1 MTTHPF
7 GLLCATNQRLANR
20 SHRRYDSFTTHAI
33 QPSRGTGSLR
43 PPVPVVADIT
53 LAFTASP
60 IAKDNVVV
68 QAARVGY
75 HLPSVPLPPK
85 HVSRSAGLTHKRVSV
100 YRLLYV
106 CIMLYFFLLRNTHK
120 FVYGGLVV

>member
-1 MTTHPF
+1 MKKTRGISSRFFQLVNTFFTHTKHCDNEREKRTHERVLFSHAVTTHPF

-33 QPSRGTGSLR
+33 QPSRGTGYLR

-60 IAKDNVVV
+60 IAKDNIVV
-68 QAARVGY
+68 QAA
-75 HLPSVPLPPK
+75 K
-85 HVSRSAGLTHKRVSV
+85 VSSALRYLTR
-100 YRLLYV
+100 
-106 CIMLYFFLLRNTHK
+106 
-120 FVYGGLVV
+120 

>member
-1 MTTHPF
+1 MRKKDSCERVLFSHAVTTHPF

-33 QPSRGTGSLR
+33 QPSRGTGYLR
-43 PPVPVVADIT
+43 PPEPVIRADIP

-68 QAARVGY
+68 QAA
-75 HLPSVPLPPK
+75 K
-85 HVSRSAGLTHKRVSV
+85 VSSALRYLTR
-100 YRLLYV
+100 
-106 CIMLYFFLLRNTHK
+106 
-120 FVYGGLVV
+120 